1 MNGNLKHVKGT
12 TMNDLLGLLKNLAPT
27 LATAVAGPLGG
38 AAVAAIASKLG
49 VSDSVEAVAK
59 AIAGDP
65 AAAQKIAEL
74 ELEFAKVVIDGQK
87 NEDNNVTARW
97 QSDNQSEGWLNKNI
111 RPATLVYLLTT
122 YNLFALMSAF
132 GHQVNEAYVSLLG
145 QWGMLV
151 MTAYFGGKTLENIM
165 AIKGKK

>member
-1 MNGNLKHVKGT
+1 MNE
-12 TMNDLLGLLKNLAPT
+12 LLNLLKGIAPT

-38 AAVAAIASKLG
+38 AAVSAIATRLG

-74 ELEFAKVVIDGQK
+74 ELEMAKVAMEAQK
-87 NEDNNVTARW
+87 NEENNITDRW
-97 QSDNQSEGWLNKNI
+97 KSDNQSDGWLNKNI
-111 RPATLVYLLTT
+111 RPATLVYLLST
-122 YNLFALMSAF
+122 YNIFALMSAF
-132 GHQVNEAYVSLLG
+132 GHQVNESYVNLLG

-151 MTAYFGGKTLENIM
+151 MTAYFGGKTIENIM
-165 AIKGKK
+165 KIKGSK

>member
-1 MNGNLKHVKGT
+1 MNE
-12 TMNDLLGLLKNLAPT
+12 LLGLLKGIAPT

-38 AAVAAIASKLG
+38 AAVTALANKFG
-49 VSDSVEAVAK
+49 VSDSVDAVAK

-65 AAAQKIAEL
+65 QAAQKLAEM
-74 ELEFAKVVIDGQK
+74 ELEFTKVVLDAQK
-87 NEDNNVTARW
+87 NEDNNITDRW
-97 QSDNQSEGWLNKNI
+97 KSDNQSDGWLNKNI
-111 RPATLVYLLTT
+111 RPATLIYLLST

-132 GHQVNEAYVSLLG
+132 GHQVNESYVNLLG

-151 MTAYFGGKTLENIM
+151 MTAYFGGKTIENIM